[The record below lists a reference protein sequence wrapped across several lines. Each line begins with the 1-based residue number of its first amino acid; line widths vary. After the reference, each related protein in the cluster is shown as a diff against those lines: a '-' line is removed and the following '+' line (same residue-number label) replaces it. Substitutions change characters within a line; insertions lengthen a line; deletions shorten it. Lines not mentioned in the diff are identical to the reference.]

1 VIATIHTLS
10 SPARRAARLQSEAM
24 RIVLVVEDDA
34 PLRAMYRTAL
44 RMAGFFVQEA
54 GNGFDALRALDADP
68 PDLVVLD
75 LGLPG
80 LSGYAVR
87 QEIAMSAH
95 THHVPVVVVTGLP
108 GPHEDLRVDRVLH
121 KPVTPEELVEVVRQ
135 CLASIDGAAH

>member
-1 VIATIHTLS
+1 
-10 SPARRAARLQSEAM
+10 M

-75 LGLPG
+75 LGVPG
-80 LSGYAVR
+80 ISGYAVR
-87 QEIAMSAH
+87 QEIATSAH
-95 THHVPVVVVTGLP
+95 THHVPIVVVTGLP
-108 GPHEDLRVDRVLH
+108 GPHDGLQVDRLLT

-135 CLASIDGAAH
+135 CLAGAGGFAGS